1 MHCLNKSGLS
11 TDVNYFVQQPCI
23 YCCLLSVSPGGDSG
37 GGGVSCIFMMVYLVH
52 HNFMLVKVSML
63 GVHSDIE
70 NCSEL
75 RSVVAFCTIA
85 NYTLVGKCVL
95 LIVTL
100 LQLSN
105 VKMSHWTKCCKTHAS
120 LQVAILIL
128 SPLQRIYIPYIYM
141 CVYVCGKS
149 CICVCLYITVFNQ
162 IILTGVDSNHNLN
175 FLLAESLSSLVGFLS
190 VFTQPMLL

>member
-1 MHCLNKSGLS
+1 MFTICQSR
-11 TDVNYFVQQPCI
+11 
-23 YCCLLSVSPGGDSG
+23 GGGGAGSE

-63 GVHSDIE
+63 DVHSDTE

-75 RSVVAFCTIA
+75 HSVVAFCTIA

-105 VKMSHWTKCCKTHAS
+105 VKMSHWTKCCKNHAS

-128 SPLQRIYIPYIYM
+128 SPLQRIYIPYIY
-141 CVYVCGKS
+141 V
-149 CICVCLYITVFNQ
+149 CICMWKILYLCVFVYNCFQ
-162 IILTGVDSNHNLN
+162 SNHIDRC
-175 FLLAESLSSLVGFLS
+175 
-190 VFTQPMLL
+190 